1 MLTSAFHTSILNS
14 FSDTIN
20 ENCKILMEKL
30 ENELDS
36 EEFNIYP
43 YLTNCALDIICQTA
57 MGVSVNAQHGTSE
70 YMKAVKE
77 ISRTMLRRE
86 MNPWWWY
93 DSVHYF
99 SSNYADQQ
107 KALKIVH
114 GFTDSVI
121 ERRKLERVNKIS
133 YSKNETAAY
142 GEKQKKAFL
151 DLLLDMAEESSK
163 PFTTADI
170 REEVDTFMFA
180 GHDSSSS
187 ATAYAVFLLGCHP
200 EIQEKVFQELYS
212 VFGSSDRFP
221 TKADISQLTYLECVT
236 RESLRLYPVVPVIG
250 RILAEDT
257 ELDGYLVPAGTTID
271 INISAIHHNANHF
284 PEPNKFNPDNFSP
297 ENKAK
302 RHPFAFVP
310 FAAGLRNCI
319 GRKFA
324 SDEEMILLST
334 LFRKYKVVSLQKPE
348 ELMVEPDLVMRPK
361 NGIKVRI
368 SRRQYPSD

>member
-1 MLTSAFHTSILNS
+1 MKIVDDLHKEFNGFFKVWTGFEPIVFISKPEAAEVIFKSSTNIDRSFDYKFLIPWLGTGLLTST
-14 FSDTIN
+14 
-20 ENCKILMEKL
+20 
-30 ENELDS
+30 
-36 EEFNIYP
+36 
-43 YLTNCALDIICQTA
+43 
-57 MGVSVNAQHGTSE
+57 
-70 YMKAVKE
+70 
-77 ISRTMLRRE
+77 
-86 MNPWWWY
+86 
-93 DSVHYF
+93 
-99 SSNYADQQ
+99 
-107 KALKIVH
+107 
-114 GFTDSVI
+114 
-121 ERRKLERVNKIS
+121 
-133 YSKNETAAY
+133 

-151 DLLLDMAEESSK
+151 DLLLGMAEESSK

-250 RILAEDT
+250 RILVEDT

-271 INISAIHHNANHF
+271 INISAIHRNANHF

-297 ENKAK
+297 ENRAK

-310 FAAGLRNCI
+310 FSAGVRNCI

-334 LFRKYKVVSLQKPE
+334 LFRKYKVESLQKPE
-348 ELMVEPDLVMRPK
+348 ELQVEPDLVMRPK

-368 SRRQYPSD
+368 SRRLYPSD